1 MSISHVIFA
10 TDPHFHRLTVSLFSE
25 DVKDFDSAL
34 KSEARALLKKEPSTS
49 THHLEREEIL
59 GEKGCIYIEI
69 SKPESPSWGEILRTY
84 LTENG
89 SSVFTPGRIKKEKSG
104 IVLIK
109 EPESQRI
116 FAFTFGDGRY
126 LLEKSLQENSFGMR
140 VVFNALSQP
149 METSKTLV
157 KSYTH
162 YTPASNNPF
171 SKSISYAHGAPV
183 VDDINQPGSVLSAA
197 TIPKTKGPYLR
208 FVGPN
213 LYWPYKLTAESISG
227 LPEECSVIYKIF
239 KSEDYKVKFGVI
251 DNMSV
256 VKAAKKSELD
266 GILLEQMNA
275 HSRNWYLAE
284 PDLFLNDSNESGNYS
299 YFFDDKTFDSLEGLF
314 DHFITNLPKKVTLST
329 LKKIVR
335 VKDECGDI
343 SEKCRLYDALVFETE
358 QDGNCY
364 VLNSGKWFRINKDYI
379 ARTNDE
385 INRFFILESSEK
397 ESDKLLQ
404 KRLTPVTLEDQKEAD
419 ARKTAATDKKKENGT
434 PSDTEFL
441 EANAAK
447 KRAGEPGN
455 YLEDIY
461 NKRVAQESEDTLLLM
476 DRRLVYPE
484 KRPGGVEIADLL
496 SIKKHIIHVKD
507 WRGSSTFSH
516 LFSQGVISGQI
527 LRESREARS
536 QAKTKYVN
544 GEKTTND
551 MSEEDIVKKF
561 DAALDVE
568 NFKPGDYTI
577 VYAFFHSETHK
588 TLSEYLPIFSRMNL
602 INHIK
607 ILQKEGFNVVVKNI
621 LKVKDKTIQPKK
633 SSVDNNK
640 RKNEN
645 SKRDLNPK
653 KAKTHASESVA
664 SSSSDVSTASSSF
677 VATLPISS
685 KSQDE
690 NLKKLPETSKN
701 TSQKP
706 EKKQKDIRKFFG

>member
-1 MSISHVIFA
+1 M
-10 TDPHFHRLTVSLFSE
+10 
-25 DVKDFDSAL
+25 
-34 KSEARALLKKEPSTS
+34 
-49 THHLEREEIL
+49 
-59 GEKGCIYIEI
+59 
-69 SKPESPSWGEILRTY
+69 RTY

-104 IVLIK
+104 IILIK
-109 EPESQRI
+109 EPQSQRI

-126 LLEKSLQENSFGMR
+126 LLEKSLQENSFGMK

-149 METSKTLV
+149 EETSKTLV
-157 KSYTH
+157 KGYTH
-162 YTPASNNPF
+162 YTPTSNNPF
-171 SKSISYAHGAPV
+171 SKSISYANGAPV
-183 VDDINQPGSVLSAA
+183 VDDINQPGSVLSAV
-197 TIPKTKGPYLR
+197 TIPKTKGP
-208 FVGPN
+208 N
-213 LYWPYKLTAESISG
+213 LYWPYELTAQSILR
-227 LPEECSVIYKIF
+227 LPEECSKLYRNFEI
-239 KSEDYKVKFGVI
+239 EDYKEKFGVI
-251 DNMSV
+251 DNLSV
-256 VKAAKKSELD
+256 VKAAKKKERD

-284 PDLFLNDSNESGNYS
+284 PDLFLNDLNESGNDS
-299 YFFDDKTFDSLEGLF
+299 YFLDDKSFDSLEGLF

-335 VKDECGDI
+335 VKDERGDI
-343 SEKCRLYDALVFETE
+343 SEKWRLYDALVFETE
-358 QDGNCY
+358 QDGDYY

-379 ARTNDE
+379 TRTNDE
-385 INRFFILESSEK
+385 INRFFVSEFSEK

-404 KRLTPVTLEDQKEAD
+404 KRLTQVTLEDQKEAD
-419 ARKTAATDKKKENGT
+419 ARKKAATDKKKKMEN

-441 EANAAK
+441 GANAAK
-447 KRAGEPGN
+447 KSAGEPGN

-516 LFSQGVISGQI
+516 LFSQGVISGQV
-527 LRESREARS
+527 LRESRKARL

-551 MSEEDIVKKF
+551 MSTEDIGKKF

-621 LKVKDKTIQPKK
+621 LKVKDKAIQPKK
-633 SSVDNNK
+633 SSRANNK
-640 RKNEN
+640 RKREN
-645 SKRDLNPK
+645 AKRDLNHK
-653 KAKTHASESVA
+653 KAKMHASESVA
-664 SSSSDVSTASSSF
+664 SSSSDVSTASSSS
-677 VATLPISS
+677 VAALPISS
-685 KSQDE
+685 ESQDE
-690 NLKKLPETSKN
+690 NVKKLPEAPKN
-701 TSQKP
+701 TS
-706 EKKQKDIRKFFG
+706 